1 MENNNKMTFI
11 FSIEFKKILEKTAKK
26 DRMSLKKIESQVYK
40 IISNPLIGKPLR
52 NVMKNY
58 RRVHIG
64 SFVLIYKIENQ
75 EIIFMDYDH
84 HDRIYKKYS
93 FE

>member
-1 MENNNKMTFI
+1 MENNNKMSFV
-11 FSIEFKKILEKTAKK
+11 FSIEFRKILEKIAKK
-26 DRMSLKKIESQVYK
+26 DKMGLKKIESQVYK

-64 SFVLIYKIENQ
+64 SFVLIYKIENH
-75 EIIFMDYDH
+75 EIVFIDYDH

-93 FE
+93 FI